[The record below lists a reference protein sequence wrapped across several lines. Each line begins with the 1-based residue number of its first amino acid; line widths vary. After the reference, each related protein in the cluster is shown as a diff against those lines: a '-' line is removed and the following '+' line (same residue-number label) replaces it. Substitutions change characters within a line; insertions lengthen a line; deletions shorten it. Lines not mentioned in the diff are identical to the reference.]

1 MDINTTIPEINNLG
15 ARRSIL
21 WSVWSLV
28 GAKCGPGNST
38 LKNHL
43 EVGWGGGAFVKN
55 AASQALPSTTEFES
69 LCLEVGIFTR
79 ASQ

>member
-21 WSVWSLV
+21 WNVWSLV
-28 GAKCGPGNST
+28 GAKCGPGNSK

-43 EVGWGGGAFVKN
+43 EVGWGEGH
-55 AASQALPSTTEFES
+55 L
-69 LCLEVGIFTR
+69 
-79 ASQ
+79 